1 MINMNKEAKI
11 YLSTTF
17 IWTWTFWIVA
27 YLINRG
33 IDPSATIF
41 SITGN
46 TPITQII
53 FMLGVYGP
61 LIGFIIASRDWKVL
75 FSNNLSVRIILL
87 GFLIPVLVVLP
98 SFILSVLSLSIGKE
112 FAVLTVILYFLS
124 NLLTSGTE
132 EIGWRGYLYNY
143 LKTKEKNFWDI
154 SLKGGLIWAI
164 WHYPVMVILYLPS
177 GLFVLIPSLIG
188 FTAGIVAMNYISNYL
203 YEKSKSIPL
212 MMIFH
217 ALNNT
222 VSFTLLLLY
231 PNNPYV
237 IIVHLMAWLIV
248 GYLDKKEKRE
258 IKA

>member
-1 MINMNKEAKI
+1 MNKQAKI
-11 YLSTTF
+11 YLGTTF
-17 IWTWTFWIVA
+17 IWTWTFWLVS
-27 YLINRG
+27 YLMNRG
-33 IDPSATIF
+33 IDTSATIF
-41 SITGN
+41 SINSN
-46 TPITQII
+46 TPLTQII

-61 LIGFIIASRDWKVL
+61 LVGFLLANREKKVL
-75 FSNNLSVRIILL
+75 FKNTSSLRIISLIL
-87 GFLIPVLVVLP
+87 LIPVFVVIP
-98 SFILSVLSLSIGKE
+98 SFIISILTLSMSRDFESI
-112 FAVLTVILYFLS
+112 AVVIYFIS

-143 LKTKEKNFWDI
+143 LKDKEKSFWDI
-154 SLKGGLIWAI
+154 SLKGGLIWAV
-164 WHYPVMVILYLPS
+164 WHYPLMVILYLPS

-203 YEKSKSIPL
+203 YEKSKSIPF

-237 IIVHLMAWLIV
+237 IIVHLMAWIIV

>member
-1 MINMNKEAKI
+1 MNKQARI
-11 YLSTTF
+11 YLGTTF

-27 YLINRG
+27 YLMNRG
-33 IDPSATIF
+33 IDTSATIF
-41 SITGN
+41 SIN
-46 TPITQII
+46 SETPLTQII

-61 LIGFIIASRDWKVL
+61 LVGFFSASRKWKVL
-75 FSNNLSVRIILL
+75 FKNNLSLKIIFL
-87 GFLIPVLVVLP
+87 GLLIPLLVVLP
-98 SFILSVLSLSIGKE
+98 SFIISLLTLSMNRE
-112 FAVLTVILYFLS
+112 FAIIAVLIYFLS

-143 LKTKEKNFWDI
+143 LKNKEKSFWDI
-154 SLKGGLIWAI
+154 SLKGGLIWAV
-164 WHYPVMVILYLPS
+164 WHYPLMIILYLPS
-177 GLFVLIPSLIG
+177 GFFVLIPSLIG

-212 MMIFH
+212 LMIFH

-222 VSFTLLLLY
+222 VSFALLLLY
-231 PNNPYV
+231 PNNPYI

-258 IKA
+258 IKV